1 MAQTKP
7 DSSRATLDAIPA
19 RSRFVA
25 KPQPHAVA
33 AELAQQTVQGRVG
46 DPAVLPHFA
55 AQAARRHRD
64 DNPFLV
70 NIEPNVSDP
79 IRPDPSPM
87 HEARHR
93 PIRRNPRY
101 LHTVRRLAPYS
112 GGHVVSYLY
121 LPWRCDHFF
130 YTQTKSNQRS
140 LKRRR
145 RTIKQNR
152 RMIKRHRRK

>member
-1 MAQTKP
+1 MDGCDHWSLCNQSVVTVTCRAMAQTKP

-87 HEARHR
+87 HEAR
-93 PIRRNPRY
+93 PPPNPR
-101 LHTVRRLAPYS
+101 RP
-112 GGHVVSYLY
+112 
-121 LPWRCDHFF
+121 
-130 YTQTKSNQRS
+130 
-140 LKRRR
+140 
-145 RTIKQNR
+145 
-152 RMIKRHRRK
+152 